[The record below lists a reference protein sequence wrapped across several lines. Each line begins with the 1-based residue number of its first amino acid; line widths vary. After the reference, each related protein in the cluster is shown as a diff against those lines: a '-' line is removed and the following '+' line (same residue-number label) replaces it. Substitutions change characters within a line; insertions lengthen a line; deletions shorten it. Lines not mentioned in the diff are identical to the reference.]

1 MPDFAQRYRE
11 DRRAWLLQ
19 ILAQQPAY
27 RANTSNL
34 HAALYALGV
43 AASRD
48 DVVTDLHWLHDQ
60 ALVALERITE
70 SVEVATLTARGQ
82 DVVRG
87 LAKVPGVSPP
97 QPV

>member
-1 MPDFAQRYRE
+1 MSDFATRYRE

-19 ILAQQPAY
+19 LLSQQPAY
-27 RANTSNL
+27 RANTANL
-34 HAALYALGV
+34 HSALYALGV

-48 DVVTDLHWLHDQ
+48 DVTTDLHWLHDQ
-60 ALVALERITE
+60 ALIALEQMTP
-70 SVEVATLTARGQ
+70 SVEVATLTARGM